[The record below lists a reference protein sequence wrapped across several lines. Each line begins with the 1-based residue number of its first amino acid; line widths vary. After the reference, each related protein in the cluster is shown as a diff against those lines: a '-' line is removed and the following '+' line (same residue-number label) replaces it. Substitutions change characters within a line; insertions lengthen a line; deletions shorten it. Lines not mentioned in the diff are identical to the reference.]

1 VFNFL
6 IFENTLVYIEAY
18 LIALFIIDKNFILK
32 RIVIFCNI
40 LKKNFLKKIT
50 KVNIVNFNNKL
61 ANLRQQKNK
70 TLVLYY

>member
-1 VFNFL
+1 MFDFL

-32 RIVIFCNI
+32 RIIIFCNI

-50 KVNIVNFNNKL
+50 KVNTIFFNNKL

-70 TLVLYY
+70 TLVL